1 MTKIEHLILCGGG
14 PIGLVQYG
22 ALKHLTKNNYI
33 NITNIKSI
41 YATSIGCIISF
52 IYMVNLEWSWMDDF
66 LIKRPWE
73 KLVNFT
79 PYDYINMFYTKGLL
93 NLEFVTN
100 CLKPL
105 FYAKDI
111 KLTITLKEFY
121 ELTNIEFNLF
131 TCNFTRFEKEKLN
144 YITYPDLQVIEA
156 IYMSLT
162 IPILCVPLYKNDGFY
177 FDGGI
182 LVVCPLND
190 CILDKKCDVSTIL
203 CFKNDKTTPIDMSNN
218 FYKNNYDIS
227 GTTIISDTLPNTE
240 NNSNNSNSITNNGNS
255 DIISVN
261 ANLFELIIYIIKTLF
276 HKISTIENIEVSI
289 ENSINVSLTE
299 QMVNINYWKYAFTC
313 ESERSYLINLGIIQA
328 EKYLLKNSQTI

>member
-14 PIGLVQYG
+14 PVGLVQYG
-22 ALKHLTKNNYI
+22 ALKHLTNVNYI

-52 IYMVNLEWSWMDDF
+52 IYIVNLEWSWMDDF

-93 NLEFVTN
+93 NIEFVTN

-190 CILDKKCDVSTIL
+190 CILDKNCDVSTIL
-203 CFKNDKTTPIDMSNN
+203 CFKNDKVNPIDMSNN
-218 FYKNNYDIS
+218 FYINNNDVS
-227 GTTIISDTLPNTE
+227 ETIIIDDILT
-240 NNSNNSNSITNNGNS
+240 NSENNSNSITNNENS
-255 DIISVN
+255 DVITNNS
-261 ANLFELIIYIIKTLF
+261 NLFELIIYIIKTLF

-289 ENSINVSLTE
+289 ENSINVSLTG
-299 QMVNINYWKYAFTC
+299 QMVNISYWKYAFTC
-313 ESERSYLINLGIIQA
+313 ESERSYLINLGIMQA
-328 EKYLLKNSQTI
+328 EKFLLKND